1 MKAAAAKKKAAEL
14 AKKKVEAEKKKAA
27 AIAAKKQA
35 AEEKRKKKEEEVA
48 ARKAA
53 ADEAKRKKEEEAI
66 AKKRARVRAKALTPL
81 GPKHP
86 KLGFKYACFS
96 CDAKFYDL
104 NKPEPV
110 CPKCGLDQRDKPLD
124 SAPSSSAKKGKRAAV
139 RPMAPLL
146 DDDDS
151 TPASDLPA
159 DFVDQGPAAAPVG
172 EAMFDKVSEDDTE
185 AEPEGTQTVIDPE
198 DIIL

>member
-1 MKAAAAKKKAAEL
+1 MAARQKAAD
-14 AKKKVEAEKKKAA
+14 
-27 AIAAKKQA
+27 
-35 AEEKRKKKEEEVA
+35 EKRKKKEEEA
-48 ARKAA
+48 AAKKAA
-53 ADEAKRKKEEEAI
+53 AEEAKRKKEEEAI

-86 KLGFKYACFS
+86 TLGFKYACFS

-104 NKPEPV
+104 NKLDPV

-124 SAPSSSAKKGKRAAV
+124 STPATSAKKGKRSAV

-151 TPASDLPA
+151 TPTSELPA
-159 DFVDQGPAAAPVG
+159 DFAEREAGTAPVG
-172 EAMFDKVSEDDTE
+172 EAMFDKVSDDDTE
-185 AEPEGTQTVIDPE
+185 SEAEGSRPVIDPE
-198 DIIL
+198 DIIR